1 MINITFH
8 PDTFE
13 LKVEGHADH
22 GKKGEDIVCAAIST
36 LFYTL
41 AEALCQSEEMM
52 TAPLSFDESDGEGYI
67 RCFPK
72 EEYMGN
78 ISRTYWTILVGLQL
92 VAHSY
97 PTNVTFEV
105 RG

>member
-22 GKKGEDIVCAAIST
+22 GKKGEDIVCAAISA

-41 AEALCQSEEMM
+41 AEALYQSEEMM
-52 TAPLSFDESDGEGYI
+52 TSPLSFDDKDGEGYI

-72 EEYMGN
+72 EEYVGN
-78 ISRTYWTILVGLQL
+78 ISRTYWTILVGLEL
-92 VAHSY
+92 VANSY
-97 PTNVTFEV
+97 PDNVTFEV